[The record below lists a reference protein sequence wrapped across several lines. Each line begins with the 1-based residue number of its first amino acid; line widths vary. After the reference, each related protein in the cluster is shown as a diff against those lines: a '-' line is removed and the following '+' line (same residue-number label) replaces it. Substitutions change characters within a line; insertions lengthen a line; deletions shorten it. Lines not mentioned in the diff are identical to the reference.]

1 MNRVST
7 LLLVSAAFVTLPAAA
22 QTPSRNPVPAAPATP
37 PAATPDPAPATP
49 PVATPA
55 PAAPAPTAAAP
66 DPAPIP
72 LPAWFTEID
81 TAKKGEVTR
90 ADFLKYRM
98 KTFEQLDTNK
108 DGKLSLEEFLKVTE
122 PPFSKDGPGVP
133 PLDER
138 KARARRSEERRVGK
152 ECR

>member
-7 LLLVSAAFVTLPAAA
+7 LLLIAAAFVTLPAAA
-22 QTPSRNPVPAAPATP
+22 QTPPRNPVPA
-37 PAATPDPAPATP
+37 APATP

-66 DPAPIP
+66 DAPIP
-72 LPAWFTEID
+72 LPAWFAEID

-108 DGKLSLEEFLKVTE
+108 DGKLSLEEFLKVAE

-133 PLDER
+133 PL
-138 KARARRSEERRVGK
+138 EERR
-152 ECR
+152 